1 MTVGNLPPI
10 SEVHGPAALMA
21 PPLVAAT
28 GGDDR
33 LSRGA
38 VSWSLYEGAR
48 NPSIVLMTIFIF
60 MPYVST
66 TLVGDPVLG
75 QELVSRYAQYAG
87 WLVALT
93 APLLGAAIDR
103 IGRRKPGLLI
113 VTTTMVSV
121 NAILWWAA
129 PDGSGLT
136 LPLIMALTM
145 IGSIA
150 FAYSEVLHNSLLVR
164 AAGLAATHK
173 ASGLALSLGNL
184 FSVFALAFV
193 AYAFALPGMVDWGWI
208 PRTPLFD
215 LSRRLHE
222 PERLVG
228 PIAAVILG
236 LGAMPLF
243 FFTPDAPRSGQPL
256 ILAFRDGAR
265 ELFGMA
271 KGLRGYRDAAVF
283 LVARMFYTDGMTAL
297 LAFMGIYA
305 SGVMKWGSAELLL
318 YGLAA
323 SVFAVLG
330 GYVGRWMDG
339 AIGPR
344 RSVQIAIGMSAI
356 GIVCL
361 IGMSTDRILYL
372 TYDIAVHG
380 RFWKGPFSTLPELVF
395 LGVAMSNAVFVT
407 AQYASSRT
415 LLTRLTPP
423 ERTGAF
429 FGIYALSG
437 TATVWLGALLVNVG
451 TRITHSQQGGFA
463 AIALLLSIGF
473 GLLAFVR
480 GEDGQSETLRQ
491 AVPTSD
497 GVEVSRRKRT
507 I

>member
-1 MTVGNLPPI
+1 MGNVTPI
-10 SEVHGPAALMA
+10 SEVHGPAAILD
-21 PPLVAAT
+21 PPLEAAI
-28 GGDDR
+28 GHDAA

-38 VSWSLYEGAR
+38 ICWSLYEGAR
-48 NPSIVLMTIFIF
+48 NPSIVLITIFIF
-60 MPYVST
+60 MPYVAT
-66 TLVGDPVLG
+66 TLVGDPVRG

-93 APLLGAAIDR
+93 APFLGAAIDR

-113 VTTTMVSV
+113 VTLTMIGV
-121 NAILWWAA
+121 NAILWWAV

-136 LPLIMALTM
+136 LSTVMALTM

-164 AAGLAATHK
+164 AAGLGAAHK

-184 FSVFALAFV
+184 FSVLALAFV
-193 AYAFALPGMVDWGWI
+193 AYAFALPGMVDWAWV

-215 LSRRLHE
+215 LSRQLHE

-228 PIAAVILG
+228 PIAAVILV
-236 LGAMPLF
+236 LGAFPLF
-243 FFTPDAPRSGQPL
+243 FFTPDAPRSRQPL
-256 ILAFRDGAR
+256 LPALRDGAR

-271 KGLRGYRDAAVF
+271 KGLMGFRDAALF
-283 LVARMFYTDGMTAL
+283 LAARMFYTDGMTAL

-305 SGVMKWGSAELLL
+305 SGVMKWGAVELLL

-330 GYVGRWMDG
+330 GFVGRWMDG
-339 AIGPR
+339 VIGPR
-344 RSVQIAIGMSAI
+344 RSVQIAIGMSTI

-361 IGMSTDRILYL
+361 IGMSTDRILYV
-372 TYDIAVHG
+372 TYDIAAHG
-380 RFWKGPFSTLPELVF
+380 RFWNGPFATLPEVVF
-395 LGVAMSNAVFVT
+395 LCVAMSNAVFVT

-423 ERTGAF
+423 GRTGAF

-437 TATVWLGALLVNVG
+437 TATVWLGSFLVNVG
-451 TRITHSQQGGFA
+451 TTITQSQQGGFA
-463 AIALLLSIGF
+463 AIALLLVAGF
-473 GLLAFVR
+473 ALLAFVR
-480 GEDGQSETLRQ
+480 GGSSPSAKTLQ
-491 AVPTSD
+491 
-497 GVEVSRRKRT
+497 
-507 I
+507 